1 MDLTNKTVCFLGDSI
16 TMGHSASAKEKCYVS
31 LFAAAHPEATVHNFG
46 ISGTCIAK
54 HYFPKKGMDRKNF
67 ITRLAEMPEHAD
79 LVCVFGGTND
89 FGRGDAPMGKFGDTE
104 NDTFYGA
111 LYALSLALINKYPT
125 ARIVYFTPLHR
136 NRKGDSNVAV
146 RADGEWTL
154 EDYVNAVRKNAAYFA
169 FPMLDLHVMSGFQP
183 QVPIIK
189 ELYTA
194 DGLHPNDA
202 GYERLFRIVNRFI
215 ENLE

>member
-1 MDLTNKTVCFLGDSI
+1 MRLENKTVCFLGDSI
-16 TMGHSASAKEKCYVS
+16 TYGHSASAKEKCYVS

-54 HYFPKKGMDRKNF
+54 HKAPVINMDFLNF
-67 ITRLAEMPEHAD
+67 ETRIDDMPQHAD

-89 FGRGDAPMGKFGDTE
+89 YGRGDAPMGKFGDTTS
-104 NDTFYGA
+104 DTFYGA
-111 LYALSLALINKYPT
+111 LRALSLALINKYPT

-136 NRKGDSNVAV
+136 SYKEALAV
-146 RADGEWTL
+146 RDDGEWTL
-154 EDYVNAVRKNAAYFA
+154 DDYVRAIKENAAYFA
-169 FPMLDLHVMSGFQP
+169 QPVLDLNAISGIQP
-183 QVPIIK
+183 QVPILK
-189 ELYTA
+189 ERYTA

-202 GYERLFRIVNRFI
+202 GYEKLFRIVNKFI